1 MLADRISTVAVST
14 AALPIYSGGSAL
26 DLIALSEIKLELQ
39 ISASTDDAWLAKQIN
54 RASTAI
60 LQFINRPIVPQTYQE
75 RIFFVDDPW
84 PKPTMS
90 HTGVLQLSMW
100 PLIGSNGSVVITSA
114 PDTTTP
120 VTLIE
125 GLDYRVDAARGQITR
140 IDPLTLYARNWPTY
154 PLLVQYVAGF
164 NPIPDDIQD
173 ACIRLVKARWFA
185 RQRDPM
191 VRQENIAGVAE
202 TSYWFGN
209 GPGSNAS
216 NIPPDVAG
224 LLSNYREPVLS

>member
-39 ISASTDDAWLAKQIN
+39 ISASTDDAWLAQQIT

-100 PLIGSNGSVVITSA
+100 PLIGSNGSVVITNA
-114 PDTTTP
+114 PDSTTP

-140 IDPLTLYARNWPTY
+140 LDPLTLYARNWPTY

-209 GPGSNAS
+209 GRGSNAS
-216 NIPPDVAG
+216 NIPSDVAG